1 MTPPPDSSS
10 QAPRGLA
17 SHSWGPPPRGVFVD
31 VLGTLVQP
39 AENGHFPTIEDATFY
54 EGTLDALFRVTQ
66 AGWNLYLVGNI
77 SSVAFGEQS
86 VEDWKE
92 FQTGLHG
99 LLKSQGIRVT
109 RDYTCVDHPEG
120 VKGRD
125 RDSVYLLPGTGA
137 MHHAAQEDGVSLPL
151 CWVVGDST
159 VELVAGWRAGCRVAA
174 VQTGEALRDR
184 TFHVDPELETA
195 TAGGALRVIARDM
208 TMLRRTA

>member
-1 MTPPPDSSS
+1 MNPAADSASLAPHGLTSS
-10 QAPRGLA
+10 
-17 SHSWGPPPRGVFVD
+17 SWGPPPRGVFID

-39 AENGHFPTIEDATFY
+39 AEDGHFPTISDARFY
-54 EGTLDALFRVTQ
+54 EGVLDALFRVTQ

-86 VEDWKE
+86 LDDWRA
-92 FQTGLHG
+92 FQAGLRA

-137 MHHAAQEDGVSLPL
+137 MHHASQEDGVSLPL

-159 VELVAGWRAGCRVAA
+159 IELVAGWRAGCRVAA
-174 VQTGEALRDR
+174 VQTGAALGDR
-184 TFHVDPELETA
+184 TFHVDPELKTA
-195 TAGGALRVIARDM
+195 TAADALRIISRDM